1 MKYRRRFRRRR
12 RRVYN
17 RVNRVIGSVAR
28 FDFKRVKIKKRI
40 IKETKGRGGGDR
52 LDLILANLSSRV
64 EESDDTIV

>member
-28 FDFKRVKIKKRI
+28 FDSKRVKIKKRI
-40 IKETKGRGGGDR
+40 IKETKGREGGEGIG
-52 LDLILANLSSRV
+52 LI
-64 EESDDTIV
+64 